1 MDCYNVHFLILYC
14 LFRLFG
20 VCWFDGWVGSLGY
33 YANWFVVL
41 LICLYLRA
49 VDLFVVYVCVWR
61 ICLLGYLIVVL
72 GVWLVIV
79 PCCVVA
85 GLLIVL
91 L

>member
-1 MDCYNVHFLILYC
+1 M
-14 LFRLFG
+14 
-20 VCWFDGWVGSLGY
+20 GSLGY

-41 LICLYLRA
+41 LICLHLRA

-61 ICLLGYLIVVL
+61 ICLVGYLIVVL
-72 GVWLVIV
+72 DVWLVIV

>member
-1 MDCYNVHFLILYC
+1 M
-14 LFRLFG
+14 
-20 VCWFDGWVGSLGY
+20 GSLGY

-41 LICLYLRA
+41 LICLYLRG

-61 ICLLGYLIVVL
+61 ICLVGYLIVVL

>member
-1 MDCYNVHFLILYC
+1 M
-14 LFRLFG
+14 
-20 VCWFDGWVGSLGY
+20 GSLGY

-41 LICLYLRA
+41 LICLYLRV

-61 ICLLGYLIVVL
+61 ICLVGYLIVVL
-72 GVWLVIV
+72 GVWLDIV